1 MLKEILQQ
9 LHTNQWAA
17 VMAIGGSLITT
28 GLLVYLLT
36 KINSSPDDTAF
47 VFQLFFLL
55 LQRPLFCGATAL
67 AIMPFVLYNPLV
79 VPVSNLL
86 AHSFW
91 YPFAKL
97 SYGAYLS
104 HCVFMMYRLFNA
116 ERGIW
121 ACEFDAF
128 MYFLA
133 YLTLS
138 FIFSLLI
145 TLFVEMPVLNCYKVF
160 VLGQKV
166 HIEHLYDS
174 PVTNRKIPKPEIG
187 RKYDLLISKD
197 SNSNSTGS
205 DGAET
210 LDLANAETL
219 TIKIED
225 KQHSIIPQKPKNR
238 TFVEP
243 KRLNN

>member
-138 FIFSLLI
+138 FIFSLLV

-174 PVTNRKIPKPEIG
+174 PVSNRKIPKPDIG

>member
-79 VPVSNLL
+79 VPVSNFL

-91 YPFAKL
+91 YPFARL

-138 FIFSLLI
+138 FIFSLLV

-174 PVTNRKIPKPEIG
+174 PVTNRKIPKPDIG

>member
-1 MLKEILQQ
+1 
-9 LHTNQWAA
+9 
-17 VMAIGGSLITT
+17 MAIVGSLITT
-28 GLLVYLLT
+28 SLLVYLLT
-36 KINSSPDDTAF
+36 KINSSPDDTSF
-47 VFQLFFLL
+47 WFQLFFLL
-55 LQRPLFCGATAL
+55 LQRPLFCCAIAL

-91 YPFAKL
+91 YPFARL

-138 FIFSLLI
+138 FIFSLLVTI
-145 TLFVEMPVLNCYKVF
+145 FVEMPILNCYKVF
-160 VLGQKV
+160 ILGQKV

-174 PVTNRKIPKPEIG
+174 PILIRKVSKPEIG
-187 RKYDLLISKD
+187 RKYDLLIGKD
-197 SNSNSTGS
+197 STSNSNSTGS

-210 LDLANAETL
+210 LD
-219 TIKIED
+219 
-225 KQHSIIPQKPKNR
+225 
-238 TFVEP
+238 
-243 KRLNN
+243 

>member
-138 FIFSLLI
+138 FIFSLLV
-145 TLFVEMPVLNCYKVF
+145 TLFIEMPVLNCYKVF

-174 PVTNRKIPKPEIG
+174 PVTNRKIPKPDIG

>member
-138 FIFSLLI
+138 FIFSLLV

>member
-1 MLKEILQQ
+1 MLKEILEQ

-17 VMAIGGSLITT
+17 VMAIAGSFLIT

-55 LQRPLFCGATAL
+55 LQRPLFCCAIAL

-79 VPVSNLL
+79 VPISNLL

-91 YPFAKL
+91 YPFARL

-104 HCVFMMYRLFNA
+104 HCVFMIYRHFNA

-138 FIFSLLI
+138 FIFSLLV

-174 PVTNRKIPKPEIG
+174 PVLNRKGSKPDIG
-187 RKYDLLISKD
+187 RKYDLLVGGG

-210 LDLANAETL
+210 LDLANAETVA
-219 TIKIED
+219 IKIEE
-225 KQHSIIPQKPKNR
+225 KQHSIIP
-238 TFVEP
+238 
-243 KRLNN
+243 